1 MSRSS
6 WKIPFI
12 SSVFF
17 SNLVKKTKMFNVWQ
31 RNSVIPASFV
41 HRKFKVHNGIWL
53 LTLNVKPGMIGH
65 KFGEF
70 AFSKRMGKEIHSKKK
85 LKKKNKK

>member
-1 MSRSS
+1 MARSV
-6 WKIPFI
+6 WKVPFI

-17 SNLVKKTKMFNVWQ
+17 SNFVKKSKMLNVWH
-31 RNSVIPASFV
+31 RSSVIPASFI

-53 LTLNVKPGMIGH
+53 MTLNVKTGMIGH

-70 AFSKRMGKEIHSKKK
+70 AFTKRMGREIHFKKK
-85 LKKKNKK
+85 TKKKK